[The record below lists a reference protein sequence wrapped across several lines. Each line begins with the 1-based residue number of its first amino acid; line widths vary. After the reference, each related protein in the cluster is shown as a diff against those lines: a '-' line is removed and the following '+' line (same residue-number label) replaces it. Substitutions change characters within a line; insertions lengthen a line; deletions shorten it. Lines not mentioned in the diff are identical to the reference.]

1 MSQPG
6 TVWWLGACIEL
17 AAGFARM
24 RWTDQLGGTS
34 EEEEDDG
41 GVMGCLL
48 DFPVCSC
55 RSLTIDSPR

>member
-1 MSQPG
+1 MSKPE

-34 EEEEDDG
+34 EEEEDDV

-48 DFPVCSC
+48 EFPVCSC